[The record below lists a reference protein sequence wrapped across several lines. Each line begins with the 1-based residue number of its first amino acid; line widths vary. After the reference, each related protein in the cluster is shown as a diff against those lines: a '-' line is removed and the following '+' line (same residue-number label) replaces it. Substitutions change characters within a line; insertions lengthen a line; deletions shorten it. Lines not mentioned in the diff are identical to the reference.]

1 MSVKKI
7 FIIISILFASQN
19 VLAAVANN
27 SITSAKIKNGTIIAS
42 DIKRETI
49 QGAQIKNNTLTGVDI
64 KNSSLTGPDIKNSS
78 LTGVDIKNGSLTGAD
93 IKDGSLTD
101 KDLKDDAIT
110 SKKLREEAVELS
122 HLSEEVRGIFE
133 TGVSGSVIDLSF
145 PAAYAETAVAA
156 YCPEYMGAV
165 AASCSCYNNNDGVEV
180 NFGVMV
186 QCSFNAYSAFAYCA
200 ADSFLYDSYLPL
212 PTASVMAT
220 CVSIDNVSLDGETIS
235 TESGTDAMSVG
246 SLSSTDE
253 ESGLQTKRADDVRKT
268 EEKRLG
274 ILQQEQ
280 LRLDRILAR

>member
-7 FIIISILFASQN
+7 FIIISILFASQSG
-19 VLAAVANN
+19 LAAVADN
-27 SITSAKIKNGTIIAS
+27 SITSAKIKNGTITSS

-49 QGAQIKNNTLTGVDI
+49 KGAQIKNDSLTGADI
-64 KNSSLTGPDIKNSS
+64 KNSSLTGADIKNSS
-78 LTGVDIKNGSLTGAD
+78 LTGADIRNNSLTGGDIKNGSLTDA
-93 IKDGSLTD
+93 
-101 KDLKDDAIT
+101 DLKDDAIT
-110 SKKLREEAVELS
+110 SEKLREGAVELS
-122 HLSEEVRGIFE
+122 HLSEEVLGIVE

-145 PAAYAETAVAA
+145 PADYAETAVAA

-165 AASCSCYNNNDGVEV
+165 AASCSCNNNNDGVEA

-200 ADSFLYDSYLPL
+200 ADSYMYYDYLPL

-220 CVSIDNVSLDGETIS
+220 CVSINNISVDGETIS
-235 TESGTDAMSVG
+235 AESGTDAMSVG

-253 ESGLQTKRADDVRKT
+253 EPGLQTKRADDVRKT

>member
-7 FIIISILFASQN
+7 FIIISILFASQSG
-19 VLAAVANN
+19 LAAVADN
-27 SITSAKIKNGTIIAS
+27 SITSAKIKNGTITSS

-49 QGAQIKNNTLTGVDI
+49 KGAQIKNN
-64 KNSSLTGPDIKNSS
+64 SLTGTDIRNNS
-78 LTGVDIKNGSLTGAD
+78 LTGGDIKNGSLTDA
-93 IKDGSLTD
+93 
-101 KDLKDDAIT
+101 DLKDDAIT
-110 SKKLREEAVELS
+110 SEKLREGAVELS
-122 HLSEEVRGIFE
+122 HLSEEVLGIVE

-145 PAAYAETAVAA
+145 PADYAETAVAA

-165 AASCSCYNNNDGVEV
+165 AASCSCNNNNDGVEA
-180 NFGVMV
+180 NWGVMV

-200 ADSFLYDSYLPL
+200 ADSFLYDSYLPS

-220 CVSIDNVSLDGETIS
+220 CVSINNISVDGETIS
-235 TESGTDAMSVG
+235 AESSTDAMSVS
-246 SLSSTDE
+246 SLSSADE
-253 ESGLQTKRADDVRKT
+253 EPDLQTKRADNVRKT